1 MNKIPWAILPAVVA
15 LAVGCGNSDTYQS
28 SDGTVNIKQDGDT
41 ATYEVVT
48 KEGKV
53 TMSASDT
60 EVAIPDT
67 FPKDV
72 PILKGAVAKLSMSQ
86 GKSEVLHLHVPGSI
100 AEVAKEYQD
109 KLKDE
114 GWEIESTMNMGDT
127 SMVQAK
133 KTNRQCSAVV
143 MKDDEGG
150 SLIQLTVT
158 EE

>member
-1 MNKIPWAILPAVVA
+1 MNKIPWAIVPAVVA
-15 LAVGCGNSDTYQS
+15 LAVGCGKSDTYES
-28 SDGTVNIKQDGDT
+28 SDGTVKIKQEGDT
-41 ATYEVVT
+41 AKYEVVT

-86 GKSEVLHLHVPGSI
+86 GKSEVLHLHVAGSM
-100 AEVAKEYQD
+100 ADVAKEYQD

-127 SMVQAK
+127 SMVHAK
-133 KTNRQCSAVV
+133 KANRQCSAVV